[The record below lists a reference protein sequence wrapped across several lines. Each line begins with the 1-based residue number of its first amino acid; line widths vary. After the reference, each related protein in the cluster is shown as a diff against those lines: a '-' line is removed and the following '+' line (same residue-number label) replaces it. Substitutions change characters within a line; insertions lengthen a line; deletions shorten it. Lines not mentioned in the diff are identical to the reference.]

1 VNGIY
6 FLGYLTG
13 TGASA
18 FLLYSRKKAWLTSQV
33 KFKIVIGLVSVKI
46 LADIFINNQ
55 NIRTAVN
62 CLLVPPVYFI
72 IDYFF
77 KLISL
82 RINNRDFKLWLKG
95 SDEVIQDGFTIRND
109 HEFEISDKLFSLALL
124 VIISLLSAFALRL

>member
-1 VNGIY
+1 
-6 FLGYLTG
+6 LGYLIG
-13 TGASA
+13 TVTSA

-33 KFKIVIGLVSVKI
+33 KFNIVIGLVSVKI
-46 LADIFINNQ
+46 FADIFINDQ
-55 NIRTAVN
+55 NIRTAFN
-62 CLLVPPVYFI
+62 CLLVPPVYLI

-95 SDEVIQDGFTIRND
+95 SDEVIQDGFTVRND

-124 VIISLLSAFALRL
+124 VIIFLLSAFALRL